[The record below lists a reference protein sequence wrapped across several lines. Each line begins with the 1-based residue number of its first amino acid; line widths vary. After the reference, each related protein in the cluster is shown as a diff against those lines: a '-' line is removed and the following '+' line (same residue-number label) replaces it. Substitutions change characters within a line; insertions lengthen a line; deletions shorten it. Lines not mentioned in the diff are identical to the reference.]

1 LPAQAA
7 SSPLIPAADS
17 FERKVLLF
25 KMRRKTAALKKLL
38 QKSVYFLSG
47 LILITSPGDTVKLTP
62 FSIL

>member
-1 LPAQAA
+1 
-7 SSPLIPAADS
+7 
-17 FERKVLLF
+17 
-25 KMRRKTAALKKLL
+25 MRRKTAALKKLL